1 MVREFR
7 GVTYKIQI
15 KNPDHIC
22 KGVAQLIVNGSPIV
36 GDTVPFTD
44 SGAEV
49 SVELIMGDTAA
60 AIS

>member
-1 MVREFR
+1 
-7 GVTYKIQI
+7 
-15 KNPDHIC
+15 
-22 KGVAQLIVNGSPIV
+22 VAQLIVNGSPIV